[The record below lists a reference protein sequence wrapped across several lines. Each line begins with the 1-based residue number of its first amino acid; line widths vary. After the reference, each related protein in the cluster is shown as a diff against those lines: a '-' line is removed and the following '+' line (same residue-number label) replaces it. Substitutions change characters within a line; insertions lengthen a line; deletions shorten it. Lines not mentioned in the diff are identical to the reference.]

1 MKIRTSLAWI
11 LSLCMTLTL
20 AGCGQGDGSQSGEGS
35 EEPAVVNPDS
45 GSESGNDA
53 ARENSVT
60 LAYYSAEGLHP
71 YTCDNAANQIITDL
85 IYEPLFEI
93 NDSFEAEPCLAL
105 SCTSRVISASGPA
118 SEDTGDEDT
127 SEGDPSD
134 GDEEDAAKSKRS
146 KIAGKTDCIIELRQD
161 VTFSDGTAMTAADV
175 VYSLEQAAQSNSIYA
190 DRLADMESVR
200 ASGDSTVV
208 ITLNAA
214 NASFEALLD
223 IPIIS
228 SGTGNERF
236 PVGTGP
242 YQVKTKD
249 GKAQKLTKNTNWW
262 QEGSLPVQEVGLY
275 AAEDSDMLIFGF
287 GSGAVS
293 MVATDLTGTG
303 SLTYTGEY
311 DVVDY
316 PTTSLIY
323 VGCNTRSGTC
333 QSKSFRQV
341 LNYAF
346 DRETLSTK
354 MLSGHAEPASL
365 PVSPRSK
372 LYDEKLAEKYAW
384 SEEKAKEALQ
394 DAAYYGRTLKLIV
407 NSESTFKTAFAAELE
422 KELEAVGID
431 VKVEE
436 LAWKDFSEALEDRD
450 FDLYLGEVK
459 LTANFDLTEL
469 ISEEGNLNYG
479 GYSSDE
485 LEELLTKF
493 LTAAPEKWSEAAS
506 NLYKAVAEDAP
517 IIPLCFKNNSV
528 LTHWGSEVE
537 ITPTQQNL
545 FYHFSDW
552 DLTPDA

>member
-11 LSLCMTLTL
+11 LALCMTLTL

-35 EEPAVVNPDS
+35 EDPAVVDPDS
-45 GSESGNDA
+45 GSEG
-53 ARENSVT
+53 ENAVT
-60 LAYYSAEGLHP
+60 LAYYSTEGLHP

-85 IYEPLFEI
+85 VYEPLFEI
-93 NDSFEAEPCLAL
+93 NDAFEAEPCLAL
-105 SCTSRVISASGPA
+105 SCTSKVTAASGPA
-118 SEDTGDEDT
+118 SEDTG
-127 SEGDPSD
+127 EGDTGEGDQSD
-134 GDEEDAAKSKRS
+134 GDEEGTSKPKRS
-146 KIAGKTDCIIELRQD
+146 KIAGKTVCTIELRQD
-161 VTFSDGTAMTAADV
+161 VTFSDGTDMTAADV

-190 DRLADMESVR
+190 DRLADVESVR

-214 NASFEALLD
+214 NASFETLLD

-228 SGTGNERF
+228 SGTGNDRF

-249 GKAQKLTKNTNWW
+249 GKAQKLTKNGSWW
-262 QEGSLPVQEVGLY
+262 QGSRLPVQEVGLY

-316 PTTSLIY
+316 PTTSMIY

-346 DRETLSTK
+346 DRETLATK
-354 MLSGHAEPASL
+354 MLSGHAEPATL

-436 LAWKDFSEALEDRD
+436 LAWKDFSEALENRD

-479 GYSSDE
+479 GYSSEE

-493 LTAAPEKWSEAAS
+493 LTAAPEKRSEAAS
-506 NLYKAVAEDAP
+506 KFYKAVAEDAP

-552 DLTPDA
+552 NFTPDA

>member
-1 MKIRTSLAWI
+1 MKIRTSLALM
-11 LSLCMTLTL
+11 LSLCITLSL
-20 AGCGQGDGSQSGEGS
+20 ASCGQGDGSQSSEGS
-35 EEPAVVNPDS
+35 EGAAAVNTASESEPAN
-45 GSESGNDA
+45 A
-53 ARENSVT
+53 AAQSNSVT
-60 LAYYSAEGLHP
+60 LAYYSAEGVHP

-105 SCTSRVISASGPA
+105 SCTSKVISASGPA
-118 SEDTGDEDT
+118 SEDTGEGDT
-127 SEGDPSD
+127 SEGDQS
-134 GDEEDAAKSKRS
+134 GESGEDAAKSKRS
-146 KIAGKTDCIIELRQD
+146 KIAGETACTIELRKN
-161 VTFSDGTAMTAADV
+161 VKFSNGASMTASDV
-175 VYSLEQAAQSNSIYA
+175 VYSLEQAAKSGSIYA
-190 DRLADMESVR
+190 GRLADVKSVQ

-214 NASFEALLD
+214 DAAFETLLD
-223 IPIIS
+223 IPIVS
-228 SGTGNERF
+228 SGTGEDRF
-236 PVGTGP
+236 PAGTGP

-249 GKAQKLTKNTNWW
+249 GKAQKLTKNASWW
-262 QEGSLPVQEVGLY
+262 QGSGLPVKEVGLY

-346 DRETLSTK
+346 DRETLATK
-354 MLSGHAEPASL
+354 MLSGHAEPAAL

-372 LYDEKLAEKYAW
+372 LYNEKLAEKYAW
-384 SEEKAKEALQ
+384 SEEKAKTALQ
-394 DAAYYGRTLKLIV
+394 DVAYYGRTLKLIV

-431 VKVEE
+431 VEVEE
-436 LAWKDFSEALEDRD
+436 LAWKDFSDALENRD

-479 GYSSDE
+479 GCSSGD

-493 LTAAPEKWSEAAS
+493 LTASAEKRAEAARK
-506 NLYKAVAEDAP
+506 LYQALAEEAP

-528 LTHWGSEVE
+528 LTHWGAEVK

-552 DLTPDA
+552 DLTPNS